1 MKATLD
7 AVIWWMGH
15 IGVPHDTYRTIQE
28 IEATLAKDFGKHVH
42 DMGDAVRQID
52 MSQFAE
58 VKALAKYKNE
68 LCEVMN
74 TVIFMLFDLE
84 PMERHTWK
92 LKFFER
98 DCLKRLQEFS
108 PDSVTEKMMQKLDG
122 HFSDPAVSL
131 ENIEALPGPAIVK
144 HLSRWLWAARSCGQL
159 AAVVKPRMEEFA
171 RLRADLESLE
181 REKALV
187 SS

>member
-1 MKATLD
+1 MDGSDRCSTR
-7 AVIWWMGH
+7 
-15 IGVPHDTYRTIQE
+15 HDTYRTSQE
-28 IEATLAKDFGKHVH
+28 LEDTLAKDLVKHVN
-42 DMGDAVRQID
+42 DMQDAVSRMD

-58 VKALAKYKNE
+58 VKALAKYTNE
-68 LCEVMN
+68 LCQVMN

-84 PMERHTWK
+84 PMDRHTWK

-108 PDSVTEKMMQKLDG
+108 HDSVTEKMMQKLDG

-144 HLSRWLWAARSCGQL
+144 HLSKWLWAARSCGQL
-159 AAVVKPRMEEFA
+159 AAVLKPRMEQFA
-171 RLRADLESLE
+171 SLMAELESLE
-181 REKALV
+181 REEALV